1 MFLIIGVLGGCIGLV
16 ASVSP
21 DLMQLFNASDEVL
34 LTGLVAAF
42 VGLLAVYFVSYKVCV
57 GFISGRNTEFL
68 PQCARADIESA
79 PTCVGGSPAG
89 EQCSPLQGRLYNK
102 KSCVLLRTQ
111 DF

>member
-1 MFLIIGVLGGCIGLV
+1 MFLIIGVLGGCIELV

-57 GFISGRNTEFL
+57 GIYKRKE
-68 PQCARADIESA
+68 
-79 PTCVGGSPAG
+79 
-89 EQCSPLQGRLYNK
+89 Y
-102 KSCVLLRTQ
+102 
-111 DF
+111 